1 MLMVK
6 AIIFDF
12 WGTLVENGI
21 FPSPVKQARYIL
33 RLRMPFKDFIIR
45 FETAV
50 MTKPYNDLNEA
61 FTAVCEE
68 FQMEPASFIIEKLV
82 GMWNKN
88 ELLGKPFLE
97 TIEVL
102 DYLKEKKIKIG
113 LISNTTPTILRV
125 LEKFDL
131 NKYFDATIFS
141 YDEGLLKTDP
151 EMFHKLAKKLK
162 VKLDDVVMIGDSVPT
177 DVFGA
182 RNAGIKSIL
191 LDRMN
196 KRTFLPKIVNLRELK
211 NLIENDELADF
222 IAKGDEAMAKQA
234 SEQGVEV

>member
-1 MLMVK
+1 MVK

-33 RLRMPFKDFIIR
+33 RLNMTFKDFIIR
-45 FETAV
+45 FEKAL

-61 FTAVCEE
+61 FTAVCDE
-68 FQMEPASFIIEKLV
+68 FELEPRPFVIEKLV

-88 ELLGKPFLE
+88 EFLGKPFLE

-102 DYLKEKKIKIG
+102 DYLKSKKIKLG
-113 LISNTTPTILRV
+113 LISNTTPTILGV
-125 LEKFDL
+125 MEKYDL
-131 NKYFDATIFS
+131 AKYFDATS
-141 YDEGLLKTDP
+141 YSYEEALLKTDP
-151 EMFHKLAKKLK
+151 EMFTKLLKKMK
-162 VKLDDVVMIGDSVPT
+162 VKPADVVMVGDSIPT
-177 DVFGA
+177 DVIGS

-196 KRTFLPKIVNLRELK
+196 KREFTPKIVNLRELK
-211 NLIENDELADF
+211 KLIDDGELEDF
-222 IAKGDEAMAKQA
+222 I
-234 SEQGVEV
+234 SQGEKKMETQQTGVGAENE

>member
-1 MLMVK
+1 MVK
-6 AIIFDF
+6 AILFDF

-33 RLRMPFKDFIIR
+33 RLRMTFKDFIIR
-45 FETAV
+45 FEKAV

-61 FTAVCEE
+61 FTAVCNE
-68 FQMEPASFIIEKLV
+68 FQLDPQPFILEKLV

-102 DYLKEKKIKIG
+102 EYLKNKKIKIG
-113 LISNTTPTILRV
+113 LISNTTPSITRV

-131 NKYFDATIFS
+131 NKYFDATMFS

-151 EMFHKLAKKLK
+151 AMFMKLIKKLK
-162 VKLDDVVMIGDSVPT
+162 VKPDDVIMIGDSLPT
-177 DVFGA
+177 DIIGS

-196 KRTFLPKIVNLRELK
+196 KREFTPKIVNLRELK
-211 NLIENDELADF
+211 DLIDKDELGDF
-222 IAKGDEAMAKQA
+222 IAKGEEGQVSRD
-234 SEQGVEV
+234 SNPVVEE

>member
-1 MLMVK
+1 M
-6 AIIFDF
+6 FDF

-33 RLRMPFKDFIIR
+33 RLRMTFKDFIIR
-45 FETAV
+45 FEKAV

-61 FTAVCEE
+61 FTAVCNE
-68 FQMEPASFIIEKLV
+68 FQLDPQPFILEKLV

-102 DYLKEKKIKIG
+102 EYLKKKKIKIG
-113 LISNTTPTILRV
+113 LISNTTPSITRV

-131 NKYFDATIFS
+131 NKYFDATMFS

-151 EMFHKLAKKLK
+151 DMFKKLIKKLK
-162 VKLDDVVMIGDSVPT
+162 VKPDDVIMIGDSLPT
-177 DVFGA
+177 DIIGS
-182 RNAGIKSIL
+182 RNAGVKSIL

-196 KRTFLPKIVNLRELK
+196 KREFTPKIVNLRELK
-211 NLIENDELADF
+211 DLIDKDELGDF
-222 IAKGDEAMAKQA
+222 IARGEEDQV
-234 SEQGVEV
+234 SRDSNPVVEE

>member
-1 MLMVK
+1 MVK
-6 AIIFDF
+6 AILFDF

-33 RLRMPFKDFIIR
+33 RLRMTFKDFIIR
-45 FETAV
+45 FEKAV

-61 FTAVCEE
+61 FTAVCNE
-68 FQMEPASFIIEKLV
+68 FQLDPQPFILEKLV

-102 DYLKEKKIKIG
+102 EYLKNKKIKIG
-113 LISNTTPTILRV
+113 LISNTTPSITRV

-131 NKYFDATIFS
+131 NKYFDATMFS

-151 EMFHKLAKKLK
+151 EMFMKLIKKLK
-162 VKLDDVVMIGDSVPT
+162 VKPDDVIMIGDSLPT
-177 DVFGA
+177 DIIGS

-196 KRTFLPKIVNLRELK
+196 KREFTPKIVNLRELK
-211 NLIENDELADF
+211 DLIDKDELGDF
-222 IAKGDEAMAKQA
+222 IAKGEEGQVSRD
-234 SEQGVEV
+234 SNPVVEE

>member
-1 MLMVK
+1 MVK

-45 FETAV
+45 YETAL
-50 MTKPYNDLNEA
+50 MTKPYTDLNEA
-61 FTAVCEE
+61 FTAVCDE
-68 FQMEPASFIIEKLV
+68 FQLEPQPFIIEKLV

-97 TIEVL
+97 TFEVL

-125 LEKFDL
+125 MEKFDL
-131 NKYFDATIFS
+131 NKYFDATS
-141 YDEGLLKTDP
+141 YSYEEGMLKTDP
-151 EMFHKLAKKLK
+151 EMFKKLLKKLK
-162 VKLDDVVMIGDSVPT
+162 VKAADTVVIGDSVPT
-177 DVFGA
+177 DVIGA

-196 KRTFLPKIVNLRELK
+196 KREFLPKVVNLREIK
-211 NLIENDELADF
+211 NLIETGELEDF
-222 IAKGDEAMAKQA
+222 IAKGDEEMANRPA
-234 SEQGVEV
+234 QGVEE

>member
-1 MLMVK
+1 MIK
-6 AIIFDF
+6 AILFDF

-33 RLRMPFKDFIIR
+33 RVRMTFKDFIIR
-45 FETAV
+45 FEKAI
-50 MTKPYNDLNEA
+50 MTKPYTDLNET
-61 FTAVCEE
+61 FTAACKE
-68 FQMEPASFIIEKLV
+68 FELDPQPFVIEKLV

-97 TIEVL
+97 TIEML

-113 LISNTTPTILRV
+113 LISNTTPTITRV

-131 NKYFDATIFS
+131 NKYFDAVMFS

-151 EMFHKLAKKLK
+151 EMFKKLLKKLK
-162 VKLDDVVMIGDSVPT
+162 VKADDVIMIGDSLPT
-177 DVFGA
+177 DVIGS

-196 KRTFLPKIVNLRELK
+196 KREFTPKIVNLRELK
-211 NLIENDELADF
+211 QLIDNDELKDF
-222 IAKGDEAMAKQA
+222 IAKGEA
-234 SEQGVEV
+234 EQVSRDANPQIEE

>member
-1 MLMVK
+1 MVK

-45 FETAV
+45 FEKAV

-68 FQMEPASFIIEKLV
+68 FQIEPASFIIEKLV

-113 LISNTTPTILRV
+113 LISNTTPTILMV

-151 EMFHKLAKKLK
+151 EMFMKLLKKLK
-162 VKLDDVVMIGDSVPT
+162 VKAEDAVMIGDSVPT

-222 IAKGDEAMAKQA
+222 IAKGDEDMARQA
-234 SEQGVEV
+234 SEQGVEE

>member
-1 MLMVK
+1 MVK
-6 AIIFDF
+6 AILFDF

-50 MTKPYNDLNEA
+50 MTKPYTDLNET
-61 FTAVCEE
+61 FTEVCKE
-68 FQMEPASFIIEKLV
+68 FQLDPQPYVIEKLV

-97 TIEVL
+97 TVEVL
-102 DYLKEKKIKIG
+102 EYLKSKKIKLG
-113 LISNTTPTILRV
+113 LISNTTPTITRV

-131 NKYFDATIFS
+131 GKYFDAVMLS
-141 YDEGLLKTDP
+141 YEEGILKTDP
-151 EMFHKLAKKLK
+151 EMFKGLMKKLK
-162 VKLDDVVMIGDSVPT
+162 IKSTSDVIMIGDSLPT
-177 DVFGA
+177 DIIGS
-182 RNAGIKSIL
+182 RNAGIRSIL

-196 KRTFLPKIVNLRELK
+196 KRDFTPKIVNLRGLKQMIESGEL
-211 NLIENDELADF
+211 DDF
-222 IAKGDEAMAKQA
+222 IKKGEE
-234 SEQGVEV
+234 EQLSRDSNPQVEE

>member
-1 MLMVK
+1 MVK
-6 AIIFDF
+6 AILFDF

-33 RLRMPFKDFIIR
+33 RLRMTFKDFIIR
-45 FETAV
+45 FEKAV

-61 FTAVCEE
+61 FTAVCNE
-68 FQMEPASFIIEKLV
+68 FQLDPQPFILEKLV

-102 DYLKEKKIKIG
+102 EYLKNKKIKIG
-113 LISNTTPTILRV
+113 LISNTTPSITRV

-131 NKYFDATIFS
+131 NKYFDATMFS

-151 EMFHKLAKKLK
+151 EMFMKLLKKLK
-162 VKLDDVVMIGDSVPT
+162 VKPDDVIMIGDSLPT
-177 DVFGA
+177 DIIGS

-196 KRTFLPKIVNLRELK
+196 KREYTPKIVNLRELK
-211 NLIENDELADF
+211 DLIDKDELGDF
-222 IAKGDEAMAKQA
+222 IAKGEEDQV
-234 SEQGVEV
+234 SRDSNPVVEE

>member
-1 MLMVK
+1 MVK
-6 AIIFDF
+6 AILFDF

-33 RLRMPFKDFIIR
+33 RLRMTFKDFIIR
-45 FETAV
+45 FEKAV

-61 FTAVCEE
+61 FAAVCNE
-68 FQMEPASFIIEKLV
+68 FQLDPQPFILEKLV

-102 DYLKEKKIKIG
+102 EYLKKKKIKIG
-113 LISNTTPTILRV
+113 LISNTTPSITRV

-131 NKYFDATIFS
+131 NKYFDATMFS

-151 EMFHKLAKKLK
+151 EMFKKLIKKLK
-162 VKLDDVVMIGDSVPT
+162 VKPDDVIMIGDSLPT
-177 DVFGA
+177 DIIGS

-196 KRTFLPKIVNLRELK
+196 KREFTPKIVNLRELK
-211 NLIENDELADF
+211 DLIDKDELGDF
-222 IAKGDEAMAKQA
+222 IAKGEEDQV
-234 SEQGVEV
+234 SRDSNPVVEE